1 MNAPLPRG
9 RVLIVDD
16 EEAQVELLRNLLS
29 ELPLDIRVAQDT
41 ASACKLLSAN
51 RFHAVLCDLM
61 MPGGG
66 GKELLRFARIN
77 GIQTPITI
85 ITGYGDEESADEC
98 FADGAFDFIS
108 KPAERLAL
116 IAILQRALLRSG
128 LIFNEP
134 SLSSA
139 KQITEQFP
147 HLIGTSK
154 CMKDVFSQIAK
165 VAETDANVCIYGES
179 GTGKELVARAIHY
192 SSRRAKCPLIVF
204 DCAAIPEGLME
215 SEMFGHVKGSFTSAV
230 SDRDGVFQLAD
241 GGTLLLDEVGELSLP
256 LQAKLLRVIQCRE
269 FRKVGG
275 KHPVKVDVRVIAAT
289 NRDLREMISAGT
301 FREDL
306 YYRLEV
312 IPLNLPPLRDRKED
326 IPLLADHFIQKFNRN
341 NKKQI
346 RGLSSKTMGAL
357 LRYHWPGNVRELEN
371 CVERAAVMTDRDIL
385 NLEDLSQVLKP
396 KTTAA
401 LASTAQAAPWPQSLK
416 TAENDLILRTL
427 EGVQGNRSRAAE
439 LLGISLRGLH
449 YKLRDLQQAG
459 LLPTRSSGDTDQKG
473 T

>member
-1 MNAPLPRG
+1 
-9 RVLIVDD
+9 
-16 EEAQVELLRNLLS
+16 
-29 ELPLDIRVAQDT
+29 
-41 ASACKLLSAN
+41 
-51 RFHAVLCDLM
+51 
-61 MPGGG
+61 
-66 GKELLRFARIN
+66 
-77 GIQTPITI
+77 
-85 ITGYGDEESADEC
+85 
-98 FADGAFDFIS
+98 
-108 KPAERLAL
+108 
-116 IAILQRALLRSG
+116 
-128 LIFNEP
+128 
-134 SLSSA
+134 
-139 KQITEQFP
+139 
-147 HLIGTSK
+147 
-154 CMKDVFSQIAK
+154 
-165 VAETDANVCIYGES
+165 
-179 GTGKELVARAIHY
+179 
-192 SSRRAKCPLIVF
+192 
-204 DCAAIPEGLME
+204 ME
-215 SEMFGHVKGSFTSAV
+215 SEMFGHVRGSFTSAV

-289 NRDLREMISAGT
+289 NRDLCAMVLART

-306 YYRLEV
+306 YYRLDV
-312 IPLNLPPLRDRKED
+312 IPLILPPLLDRKED

-371 CVERAAVMTDRDIL
+371 CIERAAVMTDGDIL

-401 LASTAQAAPWPQSLK
+401 LASTAHAALWPQSLK
-416 TAENDLILRTL
+416 TAESDLILRTL
-427 EGVQGNRSRAAE
+427 EGVQGNRTRAAE

-459 LLPTRSSGDTDQKG
+459 LLPTRSSGDADQKG

>member
-1 MNAPLPRG
+1 LAKG

-16 EEAQVELLRNLLS
+16 ESAQCDLLRSFLS
-29 ELPLDIRVAQDT
+29 ALPLEIQVVNET
-41 ASACKLLSAN
+41 SSAFKLLTSQ

-66 GKELLRFARIN
+66 GKELLRFARSQET
-77 GIQTPITI
+77 QTPIII

-98 FADGAFDFIS
+98 FAAGAFDFIS
-108 KPAERLAL
+108 KPVERLAL
-116 IAILQRALLRSG
+116 VSVLRRALLRSG
-128 LIFNEP
+128 LIFEEAP
-134 SLSSA
+134 TAPPKPLM
-139 KQITEQFP
+139 EQFP
-147 HLIGTSK
+147 HLVGTSK
-154 CMKDVFSQIAK
+154 CMQEVFSQVAK

-192 SSRRAKCPLIVF
+192 FSRRAKRPLIVF

-256 LQAKLLRVIQCRE
+256 LQAKLLRVIQTRE

-275 KHPVKVDVRVIAAT
+275 KHPVKVDVRIVAAT
-289 NRDLREMISAGT
+289 NRDLGTMVTAGT

-306 YYRLEV
+306 FYRLEV
-312 IPLNLPPLRDRKED
+312 IPLTLPSLRERKDD

-371 CVERAAVMTDRDIL
+371 CIERAAVMADGDIL
-385 NLEDLSQVLKP
+385 NLEDLSQVLKAKP
-396 KTTAA
+396 GAA
-401 LASTAQAAPWPQSLK
+401 AASAAQSEPWPRSLK
-416 TAENDLILRTL
+416 KAEQDLILRTL
-427 EGVQGNRSRAAE
+427 EGVQGNRTRAAE

-449 YKLRDLQQAG
+449 YKLRDMQQSG
-459 LLPTRSSGDTDQKG
+459 LLPSRQTENPEQKG
-473 T
+473 P